1 MNRPSLAKSI
11 AERSISLRPSF
22 TARSSRP
29 DVRIHHSMHYGPRKH
44 IANQRERLDALH
56 FDHFE
61 ATLQSP
67 CLGAEIKGVDLSRP
81 ANADL
86 LQELSRALVEFK
98 VLFFRDQDL
107 STEQHADFAGR
118 FGELETHPF
127 LPAGETPHVI
137 RFAKDENTV
146 GVENNWHS
154 DVSWRQKPSLG
165 SILRAR
171 EVPDVGGDTLWADME
186 SVFEGL
192 PKDVRERIEGLRA
205 VHDFVH
211 TFGLGLNDEEKAR
224 KREEFPPASHPIVRT
239 HPETKRRC
247 LYVNRIFTSHIEGL
261 NRNESAD
268 LLDFLY
274 REIEVPEYQVRF
286 KWAANSVAF
295 WDNRSTQHLAISDYW
310 PQTRVMER
318 LTIIGDRPH

>member
-1 MNRPSLAKSI
+1 MKIQR
-11 AERSISLRPSF
+11 R
-22 TARSSRP
+22 
-29 DVRIHHSMHYGPRKH
+29 MHYGPRKH
-44 IANQRERLDALH
+44 IASQRERLDALQ

-67 CLGAEIKGVDLSRP
+67 CLGAEIRGVDLSKPSNP
-81 ANADL
+81 AL
-86 LQELSRALVEFK
+86 LRELETALVEFK

-107 STEQHADFAGR
+107 SQQQHVDFAGQ
-118 FGELETHPF
+118 FGELEDHPF
-127 LPAGETPHVI
+127 LPAGETPKVI
-137 RFAKDENTV
+137 RFAKDETTV

-154 DVSWRQKPSLG
+154 DVSWRQEPSLG
-165 SILRAR
+165 SVLRAY

-186 SVFEGL
+186 SVYEGL
-192 PKDVRERIEGLRA
+192 PDEVKEHIDRLNA
-205 VHDFVH
+205 VHDFIH
-211 TFGLGLNDEEKAR
+211 TFGLGLSEEERER
-224 KREEFPPASHPIVRT
+224 KREEFPPASHPMVRT

-261 NRNESAD
+261 DREESDD

-274 REIEVPEYQVRF
+274 REVEVAEYQVRF

-310 PQTRVMER
+310 PRKRVMER
-318 LTIIGDRPH
+318 LTIIGDRPN

>member
-1 MNRPSLAKSI
+1 
-11 AERSISLRPSF
+11 
-22 TARSSRP
+22 
-29 DVRIHHSMHYGPRKH
+29 MHYGPRKH
-44 IANQRERLDALH
+44 IAKQRERLDALY

-61 ATLQSP
+61 ATLLSL
-67 CLGAEIKGVDLSRP
+67 CLGAEIQGIDLSRGAKP
-81 ANADL
+81 AL
-86 LQELSRALVEFK
+86 LQELATALVEFK

-107 STEQHADFAGR
+107 SRQQHLDFASR
-118 FGELETHPF
+118 FGKLEAHPF
-127 LPAGETPHVI
+127 LPAGEMPNVI

-154 DVSWRQKPSLG
+154 DVSWRQEPSLG
-165 SILRAR
+165 SVLRAYQ
-171 EVPDVGGDTLWADME
+171 VPDVGGDTLWADME

-192 PKDVRERIEGLRA
+192 PDDVKEHIEGLRA
-205 VHDFVH
+205 IHDFVH
-211 TFGLGLNDEEKAR
+211 TFGLGLSDEERAR

-261 NRNESAD
+261 NRDESDD

-274 REIEVPEYQVRF
+274 REVEVPEYQVRF
-286 KWAANSVAF
+286 KWAANSMAF

-310 PQTRVMER
+310 PRTRVMER